1 MKSAYGSAHGV
12 QRVSFP
18 SEGVAYLHGLYVNPK
33 FRGLGEGKSI
43 MSEVMADA
51 DREGI
56 VLSLHTRPDLV
67 PFFEK
72 FGFQAHDEQKF
83 GLYMTRQPKL
93 KEAVDDINVKDMAG
107 DFSYEPREV
116 WAKKHLAWDKENKW
130 WEIPGTSYSKVEP
143 GGISHANF
151 ESFKEMFEE
160 LVPFE
165 FLNTVGL
172 RVDQAGLEAMAHW
185 NTFKTWV
192 VEASSGTL
200 IDQVKLSDVNWTAL
214 EYNWKKGLAAEAVEA
229 LAEKFGSEF
238 KSASWYQDLERFL
251 LGPNGLRWFLQQAEK
266 SEPDWEDDIP
276 TTFSPGEFVDNISF
290 EELRAQVYPQTTEHP
305 ELPLGDEPPAGHQ
318 PDMFEGVDD
327 DMKGLI
333 RGIKR
338 GTPQF
343 IEDFMNEHFP
353 WDESYEMWE
362 LGGFCNFGGSLADR
376 SNCAYFEKKYPG
388 LVTTEYGGL
397 GSETV
402 GIKKADLKKLDAD
415 TLDSL
420 AQDLA
425 AIQDNVIIDDEAHYA
440 LESDL
445 RQEAWENWVAWDF
458 VRALTAHFPEHEE
471 LLWEYKSDPLM
482 RALFEDARE
491 KAGEEWFEEGDRGGD
506 QTVRLDPIIRAV
518 TDEMIREWLMGI
530 GEGLKAK
537 PEQKKFS
544 VVMAPASPELTDAV
558 IRWGKM
564 FITNDKLYH
573 DDKDPDGFGREH
585 EVHVT
590 VKFGLHEPEPSDEL
604 LSIIEETQP
613 FEIEIGPCSLFDTN
627 PAFDVVKFDCD
638 GEALRALNARISQL
652 KNSDSHPEYH
662 PHMTVAYVI
671 KGTCQDL
678 IGKPLFSDQEPGAVR
693 FLAKA
698 VLFRGASGEKI
709 HLFLGK
715 PNLELMN
722 ESSTE
727 DFLSGL
733 SYRAIKGFKSLVG
746 IANTPEEF
754 QRCLQRLAAMTPE
767 HIAITQGYG
776 PQTHEEL
783 AAWLKKHHGIE
794 LPTITEIIKAAA
806 EADREFHGAAQWR
819 IKWLTGYQAMM
830 GKSPEFQI

>member
-18 SEGVAYLHGLYVNPK
+18 SPGTAYLHGLYVNPK

-43 MSEVMADA
+43 LSEVMADA
-51 DREGI
+51 DREGV
-56 VLSLHTRPDLV
+56 VLTLHTRPDLA

-72 FGFQAHDEQKF
+72 FGFQNEGEQKF
-83 GLYMTRQPKL
+83 GLYMTRQPGL
-93 KEAVDDINVKDMAG
+93 KEAFDDIDVKDMAG

-116 WAKKHLAWDKENKW
+116 WAKRHMAWDKEKKL
-130 WEIPGTSYSKVEP
+130 WEVPGTTYSKIEP
-143 GGISHANF
+143 GGVAQANH
-151 ESFKEMFEE
+151 ESFKGMFEQ

-165 FLNTVGL
+165 FLNHITL
-172 RVDQAGLEAMAHW
+172 YVDSAGLDAMAFW
-185 NTFKTWV
+185 NRFKKWV
-192 VEASSGTL
+192 GIASSGNL
-200 IDQVKLSDVNWTAL
+200 IDEERLSEVNWTAL
-214 EYNWKKGLAAEAVEA
+214 EYNWKKGLAADTTEL
-229 LAEKFGSEF
+229 LAEKFGSQF

-251 LGPNGLRWFLQQAEK
+251 LGPNGLRWFMQQAEK
-266 SEPDWEDDIP
+266 GETQWDETIP
-276 TTFSPGEFVDNISF
+276 TTFYPAEFIGNINF
-290 EELRAQVYPQTTEHP
+290 EDLRDQVYPQATEHP
-305 ELPLGDEPPAGHQ
+305 ELPLDNEPPAGNQ

-343 IEDFMNEHFP
+343 VEDFMNEHFP

-362 LGGFCNFGGSLADR
+362 LGGFCNFGGNLADR

-402 GIKKADLKKLDAD
+402 GIKKEALRKLDSD

-425 AIQDNVIIDDEAHYA
+425 AIQDNVVIDDQAHSG

-445 RQEAWENWVAWDF
+445 RQEAWENWIAWDF
-458 VRALTAHFPEHEE
+458 VKALTRQFPEHEE

-491 KAGEEWFEEGDRGGD
+491 KSGEEWYEEGDRGGD
-506 QTVRLDPIIRAV
+506 QTLRLDPVIRAV
-518 TDEMIREWLMGI
+518 TDQMIREWLLGI
-530 GEGLKAK
+530 GEGLKPK

-564 FITNDKLYH
+564 FITADKLYH
-573 DDKDPDGFGREH
+573 DDKDPEGFGREH

-590 VKFGLHEPEPSDEL
+590 VKFGLHEPEPSEKL

-613 FEIEIGPCSLFDTN
+613 FEIEIGPASLFETN

-638 GEALRALNARISQL
+638 GEALRALNAKISEL

-662 PHMTVAYVI
+662 PHMTVAYVT
-671 KGTCQDL
+671 KGTCRDL

-698 VLFRGASGEKI
+698 VLFRGATGEKI

-715 PNLELMN
+715 PNLELV
-722 ESSTE
+722 S
-727 DFLSGL
+727 
-733 SYRAIKGFKSLVG
+733 
-746 IANTPEEF
+746 
-754 QRCLQRLAAMTPE
+754 
-767 HIAITQGYG
+767 
-776 PQTHEEL
+776 
-783 AAWLKKHHGIE
+783 
-794 LPTITEIIKAAA
+794 
-806 EADREFHGAAQWR
+806 
-819 IKWLTGYQAMM
+819 
-830 GKSPEFQI
+830 